1 MRGATPLAVV
11 ALLAAAGCT
20 QRASDFAAANARAHV
35 EHLAG
40 TIGSRPAGTAA
51 NARAREYLVEHL
63 ERLGFRVRIQSADAS
78 NPLHGISGRVH
89 NIVAVKDGARRHAL
103 GLVAHYDSVPEGPG
117 AADDGLGTAV
127 VSEAARV
134 LAGRADRRWSLMV
147 LLTDA
152 EEDGLLGASAAV
164 EDPEVRERLKA
175 VVNIESIGAD
185 APVLLFE
192 TGPGSGWLAGVWA
205 RAVRHPRGASFNH
218 EIYRRMPN
226 DTDFSVFRRAGIPGL
241 NFAAVGDMYAYHTAL
256 DVPARVTTR
265 ALADAGAAVVALADA
280 LEEEDLLRRA
290 DAPATY
296 FDVAGL
302 TALSWS
308 PTTDRVL
315 VMLAVG
321 LGAIAWLRVASACRH
336 AARLRGVALGLA
348 WAVGGACLV
357 AGAAIGAVALLR
369 AVREVYHPWYAR
381 PERFALVIVL
391 AGLAAGWLLWR
402 LAAHLPR
409 ALRLP
414 RDAAC
419 VWTPALAVW
428 IVAAAA
434 MGWSAPR
441 AGYLWT
447 LPLLAVAAPVAAAGA
462 GRSALLAGSTIAGT
476 VAAVLWL
483 PDVATFSAFVVA
495 LMGTLPV
502 VSPPWLLPAVPLLA
516 AVMVAPPL
524 IAIGVASGAR
534 RPRYVTRAL
543 LVALGLSLGWAYRAP
558 AYTSDRPM
566 RLALVSTG
574 AGGAAGA
581 DRWLAIAGNEPVL
594 DLGRDA
600 PVLSPARALSALEQ
614 RLTGGAPFVVAGSVP
629 AAPAAGS
636 VTCDETPAA
645 DGVEVRVTVSPA
657 AEGLRARL
665 ELPPSVV
672 PLRSNWPGV
681 VRENRWSAAFAGVPA
696 DGVTFRLGLDAA
708 LAGRACGGRVLL
720 RRPRPAAAGDGR
732 PPGWL
737 ARPGVAWEFLVVDV
751 LPLR

>member
-1 MRGATPLAVV
+1 MRGSIPLAVV
-11 ALLAAAGCT
+11 ALLTAASCS
-20 QRASDFAAANARAHV
+20 QRASDFSTANARAHV

-51 NARAREYLVEHL
+51 NARARGYLVEHL
-63 ERLGFRVRIQSADAS
+63 ERHGFRVRVQAADAS
-78 NPLHGISGRVH
+78 NPQHGISGRVH
-89 NIVAVKDGARRHAL
+89 NIVAVKDGARRDAL

-117 AADDGLGTAV
+117 AADDGFGTAV
-127 VSEAARV
+127 VAEAARV
-134 LAGRADRRWSLMV
+134 LAGRANRRWSLMV

-152 EEDGLLGASAAV
+152 EEDGLLGAAAAV
-164 EDPEVRERLKA
+164 DDPEVRERLKA
-175 VVNIESIGAD
+175 VVNVESIGAD

-192 TGPGSGWLAGVWA
+192 TGPGNGWLAGVWA
-205 RAVRHPRGASFNH
+205 RAVPHPRGGSFNY

-226 DTDFSVFRRAGIPGL
+226 DTDFSVFKRAGIPGL

-280 LEEEDLLRRA
+280 LEEEDLLRRE
-290 DAPATY
+290 DEPATY

-308 PTTDRVL
+308 PATDRVL
-315 VMLAVG
+315 VMLAVV

-336 AARLRGVALGLA
+336 AARLRGVALALA
-348 WAVGGACLV
+348 WAIVGACLV

-369 AVREVYHPWYAR
+369 AVREVYHPWHAR
-381 PERFALVIVL
+381 PGRFALVIVL
-391 AGLAAGWLLWR
+391 AGLSAGWLLWR
-402 LAAHLPR
+402 LAAHLPP

-428 IVAAAA
+428 IAAAAA

-441 AGYLWT
+441 AGYLWI
-447 LPLLAVAAPVAAAGA
+447 LPLLAVAAPVAVAGA
-462 GRSALLAGSTIAGT
+462 GRNALLAGSAIGGT
-476 VAAVLWL
+476 VASVLWL
-483 PDVATFSAFVVA
+483 PDVATFTGFLVA
-495 LMGTLPV
+495 LMGTFPV
-502 VSPPWLLPAVPLLA
+502 VSPPWLLPAVPLLG

-524 IAIGVASGAR
+524 IALGVASGAR
-534 RPRYVTRAL
+534 RPRYLTRAL
-543 LVALGLSLGWAYRAP
+543 LVALGLAVGWAYRAP
-558 AYTSDRPM
+558 AYTPDRPM

-574 AGGAAGA
+574 TGGAGA
-581 DRWLAIAGNEPVL
+581 DRSLAIAGNEPVL

-600 PVLSPARALSALEQ
+600 PVLSPVRALSPLEQ
-614 RLTGGAPFVVAGSVP
+614 RLAGGAPFVVAGSVP

-636 VTCDETPAA
+636 VTCDEAPAA
-645 DGVEVRVTVSPA
+645 GGVEVRVIVSPA
-657 AEGLRARL
+657 AEGLHARL
-665 ELPPSVV
+665 ELPPSVL

-720 RRPRPAAAGDGR
+720 RRPRPADAGEGR
-732 PPGWL
+732 PPAWL